1 METDFL
7 FGTQPA
13 LEALKAGKEID
24 KLLIQK
30 GVKSDVVG
38 EIIRY
43 ARNANI
49 PVNYVPAEKLN
60 RVTRK
65 NHQGV
70 VMFLSAI
77 NYASLDN
84 VLDTAY
90 QKGEAPLILVL
101 DQITDVRNFGAIAR
115 TAECAGVHGI
125 VIPAKGA
132 AQINSD
138 AMKTSAGALN
148 YIPVCRENYLD
159 KTVKYLKESGLQI
172 VGCTEKGTGT
182 IYECDFSI
190 PTAIIMGSE
199 EKGISPVLRKECDQ
213 QLLIPMVGNVGSLN
227 VSVSAGVLVY
237 EVIRQRSL

>member
-30 GVKSDVVG
+30 GLKSDVVG

-43 ARNANI
+43 ARNTNL

-70 VMFLSAI
+70 IMFLSAI
-77 NYASLDN
+77 NYGSLDN
-84 VLDTAY
+84 VLETAY
-90 QKGEAPLILVL
+90 QKGEAPLILIL

-172 VGCTEKGTGT
+172 VGCTEKGTGP
-182 IYECDFSI
+182 IYNCDFTV

-199 EKGISPVLRKECDQ
+199 DKGISPVLMKECDQ